1 MNFLSDLYKTTYE
14 GCTGCKILNKN
25 LPVHSIMDYKDF
37 KQADILFVS
46 DSFKI
51 NKYGDVNPFDDEES
65 DLILDVLKAS
75 DAVPIMDKIQYTASV
90 KCPKIRLDDISKA
103 DKDICRKHIFDTLET
118 VKPKLVFACGNLPL
132 VMLTKKTGIEQKRGR
147 SIPLTLESGHECV
160 IVPVYHPF
168 QVIIE
173 PKNRYLFE
181 TDIQNAINEF
191 IFKKNSEASF
201 SYTLV
206 DTIDKLRN
214 LNLPLT
220 EDGIVAVDIETEGLN
235 FLTQK
240 ILTVSLSFKSNGL
253 YTNCVIPLNHK
264 ESKFNEQEL
273 GLVLEELKRLF
284 AAPCR
289 KVLHNAKFDLKF
301 FRLAG
306 ITDVQN
312 VWDTKVMQHLVD
324 ENLPK
329 SLKDLVNYYFP
340 HEIKSDANSN

>member
-1 MNFLSDLYKTTYE
+1 MNFLNDLYKTTYE
-14 GCTGCKILNKN
+14 GCVGCKILNKS
-25 LPVHSIMDYKDF
+25 LPVHSVMDYKDF

-46 DSFKI
+46 DSFKM
-51 NKYGDVNPFDDEES
+51 NGFGDVMPFNDEES
-65 DLILDVLKAS
+65 DLILDVLKNS
-75 DAVPIMDKIQYTASV
+75 DAVPIMDRIQYTASV
-90 KCPKIRLDDISKA
+90 KCPKIRLDDISKD
-103 DKDICRKHIFDTLET
+103 DKDICRKHIFATLET

-160 IVPVYHPF
+160 IVHIYHPF

-181 TDIQNAINEF
+181 TDVQNAINEF

-206 DTIDKLRN
+206 DSADKLRN

-220 EDGIVAVDIETEGLN
+220 EDDLIAVDIETEGLN
-235 FLTQK
+235 FLTNK
-240 ILTVSLSFKSNGL
+240 ILTVALSFKSKGKFIN
-253 YTNCVIPLNHK
+253 YVIPLDHK
-264 ESKFNEQEL
+264 ESPLSDSDKGLALEQ
-273 GLVLEELKRLF
+273 LKRLF

-301 FRLAG
+301 FRKAG
-306 ITDVQN
+306 ITDVKN
-312 VWDTKVMQHLVD
+312 IWDTKVMQHLVD

-340 HEIKSDANSN
+340 HEIKSDVNSN

>member
-1 MNFLSDLYKTTYE
+1 MNFLNDLYKTTYD
-14 GCTGCKILNKN
+14 GCSGCKILNKN
-25 LPVHSIMDYKDF
+25 LPIHSVMDYKDF
-37 KQADILFVS
+37 KKADILFVS
-46 DSFKI
+46 DSFKMT
-51 NKYGDVNPFDDEES
+51 NYGDVMPFSDEES
-65 DLILDVLKAS
+65 DLILDILKTCE
-75 DAVPIMDKIQYTASV
+75 AVPIMDRIQYTASV
-90 KCPKIRLDDISKA
+90 KCPRIKLDDLSKD
-103 DKDICRKHIFDTLET
+103 DKDICRKHIFDTLEV

-132 VMLTKKTGIEQKRGR
+132 VMLTKKTGIEKKRGR
-147 SIPLTLESGHECV
+147 SIPTTLESGHECI
-160 IVPVYHPF
+160 IVPIYHPF

-191 IFKKNSEASF
+191 IFEKNSEASF

-253 YTNCVIPLNHK
+253 YTNCVIPLNHR
-264 ESKFNEQEL
+264 ESRFNEQEL

-306 ITDVQN
+306 ITDVRN

-340 HEIKSDANSN
+340 HEIKSDVNSN

>member
-1 MNFLSDLYKTTYE
+1 MNFLSDLYKSTYE
-14 GCTGCKILNKN
+14 GCAGCKILNKN
-25 LPVHSIMDYKDF
+25 LPLHSVMDYKNF

-46 DSFKI
+46 DSFKM
-51 NKYGDVNPFDDEES
+51 NGLGDVTPFSNEDF
-65 DLILDVLKAS
+65 DLILDILKS
-75 DAVPIMDKIQYTASV
+75 CNAVPIMDRIQYTASV
-90 KCPKIRLDDISKA
+90 KCPRVKLDDMSKD
-103 DKDICRKHIFDTLET
+103 DKDICRKHIFQTLEV

-132 VMLTKKTGIEQKRGR
+132 VMLTRKTGIEQKRGR
-147 SIPLTLESGHECV
+147 SIPLTLESGHEFIIVPIYHPYQV
-160 IVPVYHPF
+160 IV
-168 QVIIE
+168 E

-191 IFKKNSEASF
+191 IFEKNSEASF

-235 FLTQK
+235 FLTHK
-240 ILTVSLSFKSNGL
+240 ILTVSLSFKSNDL
-253 YTNCVIPLNHK
+253 YINCVIPLNHR
-264 ESKFNEQEL
+264 ESRFSEQEL

-289 KVLHNAKFDLKF
+289 KVLHNSKFDLKF

-306 ITDVQN
+306 ITDVRN

-340 HEIKSDANSN
+340 HEIKSDVNSN

>member
-1 MNFLSDLYKTTYE
+1 MNFLNDLYKSTYE
-14 GCTGCKILNKN
+14 GCVGCKVLNKN
-25 LPVHSIMDYKDF
+25 LPTHSVMDYKNF

-46 DSFKI
+46 DSFKMDGC
-51 NKYGDVNPFDDEES
+51 GDVTPFNDNEV
-65 DLILDVLKAS
+65 DLITDVLRVAG
-75 DAVPIMDKIQYTASV
+75 AVSIMDKIQYTASV
-90 KCPKIRLDDISKA
+90 KCPKIKYDDISKS
-103 DKDICRKHIFDTLET
+103 DKDICRKHIFATRET

-132 VMLTKKTGIEQKRGR
+132 SMLLKKSGIEQKRGR
-147 SIPLTLESGHECV
+147 SFPLTLESGHECV
-160 IVPVYHPF
+160 VIPIYHPF
-168 QVIIE
+168 QVVIE

-191 IFKKNSEASF
+191 IFHKNSEAGF

-206 DTIDKLRN
+206 DSIDKLSR

-220 EDGIVAVDIETEGLN
+220 EDGTIAIDIETEGLN

-240 ILTVSLSFKSNGL
+240 ILTVALSFKSNGK
-253 YTNCVIPLNHK
+253 YINYVIPINHK
-264 ESKFNEQEL
+264 ETPFTEEDKAK
-273 GLVLEELKRLF
+273 VLETLRTLF

-301 FRLAG
+301 FRRAG
-306 ITDVQN
+306 ITDIRN

-340 HEIKSDANSN
+340 HEIKSDVNSN